1 MGASPVNTLLWA
13 GDSSNV
19 WASLHLRPGECWISA
34 SEKVGSRVFDQEVRR
49 TLDYVARG
57 MMVRIVGAPGSGRTS
72 VVQKAIADLENT
84 GATVYSVSGLRS
96 HREIPFGG
104 IHSLSLDIRIG
115 QLGVLGVA
123 DTLAS
128 RLSRPGQRVLVV
140 DDLEF
145 VDTETVAVL
154 DAVRRRTRRPMIVTM
169 GESSIYSMAQPPALS
184 SGPEARVLLNPLRY
198 EQVNELLTE
207 ILGAPADTDTTAR
220 ILTQSAGNPRLVVRI
235 AETASLSGLIAL
247 RHGQWR
253 MTGETLWNEHL
264 HGTAESLLEGL
275 GPDELTGLQA
285 MAIAG
290 TAPLDILQQ
299 VVHSDILDR
308 LEQRGL
314 ISVVEDLHNAV
325 SASITPPV
333 LAEYFRG
340 QRMLTSRRVLKSRI
354 TRALSGL
361 PQESHVDLTSAD
373 SLMRVLAAL
382 RLERNSDDAA
392 TARHFHEQIS
402 VLERQRY
409 ERWNA
414 VNSVSNAV
422 ELLKIYWGSP
432 IDASRIEC
440 VLARTSTSE
449 GESCDLLFLALTKAL
464 WAIQKGKGLASAVG
478 ALRSFGE
485 ERPKWSAE
493 AEAVELFLVASYDR
507 MPEDLEQIFTRLHD
521 RHPESG
527 VISSIRGILELYRF
541 NPSAALTAI
550 DTSGGPRGI
559 PGIEPFIRGMA
570 LFTSG
575 RIDESI
581 VFALDQRAD
590 ARRKLDQF
598 GMVANT
604 YVAAQAL
611 IYRGYFDDAEYL
623 MGSVFAL
630 GRPGFLV
637 ASLHDAM
644 LRLAGLRTATSAI
657 LPAATLATQARREAD
672 DVGPLPGTAKGVYE
686 LVASR
691 PLIPA
696 VFEGKAAKLVQRQ
709 LERGYILEAIYSA
722 LFFTCLLPGRTV
734 LELLRQTLKEHAPSA
749 SHDQLLAIAAA
760 VVEDDHQMLR
770 VLLEHYEPD
779 ADFYQVRMLLRG
791 AFKRHAFVDNT
802 VGAAAMDRAYS
813 LFATRFPSADEPVAF
828 SSGSYSPLT
837 VREIE
842 IAALAGHRSNPEIAE
857 HLGISIRTV
866 ESHISNAL
874 RKTGSPSRTALF
886 DLVRDS
892 SPFREKRLE

>member
-1 MGASPVNTLLWA
+1 M
-13 GDSSNV
+13 
-19 WASLHLRPGECWISA
+19 
-34 SEKVGSRVFDQEVRR
+34 
-49 TLDYVARG
+49 
-57 MMVRIVGAPGSGRTS
+57 
-72 VVQKAIADLENT
+72 
-84 GATVYSVSGLRS
+84 
-96 HREIPFGG
+96 
-104 IHSLSLDIRIG
+104 
-115 QLGVLGVA
+115 A

-128 RLSRPGQRVLVV
+128 RLSRPGERVLVV

-154 DAVRRRTRRPMIVTM
+154 DAVRRRTKRPMIVTTS
-169 GESSIYSMAQPPALS
+169 ESSIYSVAQPAVLS
-184 SGPEARVLLNPLRY
+184 PGPEARVHLNPLRY
-198 EQVNELLTE
+198 EQVNELLTD
-207 ILGAPADTDTTAR
+207 ILGAPADADTTAR
-220 ILTQSAGNPRLVVRI
+220 ILTKSAGNPRLVVRI
-235 AETASLSGLIAL
+235 AETASLSGLIVL
-247 RHGQWR
+247 RRGQWH

-264 HGTAESLLEGL
+264 HGTVESLLEGL
-275 GPDELTGLQA
+275 EPDELTGLQA

-290 TAPLDILQQ
+290 TTPLDVLQQ
-299 VVHSDILDR
+299 VVHSDVLDR

-314 ISVVEDLHNAV
+314 ISVMEDLHNTV
-325 SASITPPV
+325 CASITPPV
-333 LAEYFRG
+333 LADYFRG
-340 QRMLTSRRVLKSRI
+340 QRVLTSRRVLKSRI

-361 PQESHVDLTSAD
+361 PQESHIDVNSAD

-382 RLERNSDDAA
+382 RLERSSDAA
-392 TARHFHEQIS
+392 TARHFHEQVS

-409 ERWNA
+409 ELWNA
-414 VNSVSNAV
+414 DRSVSNAV
-422 ELLKIYWGSP
+422 ALLKVYWGSP
-432 IDASRIEC
+432 IDASRIER
-440 VLARTSTSE
+440 VLAQTLTSE
-449 GESCDLLFLALTKAL
+449 GESCDLLFLAFTKAL
-464 WAIQKGKGLASAVG
+464 WAIHKGKGLDSAAG

-493 AEAVELFLVASYDR
+493 AEAAELFLVASYDR
-507 MPEDLEQIFTRLHD
+507 MPENLDEIFAQLHD

-541 NPSAALTAI
+541 NPSAALKAI
-550 DTSGGPRGI
+550 DTSGGLRGI

-575 RIDESI
+575 RTEESI
-581 VFALDQRAD
+581 VFALDQRTE

-598 GMVANT
+598 GMVSNT

-623 MGSVFAL
+623 MGSVFAM

-657 LPAATLATQARREAD
+657 LPAATLATQARREAED
-672 DVGPLPGTAKGVYE
+672 IGPLPGTARGVYE
-686 LVASR
+686 LVAAR

-696 VFEGKAAKLVQRQ
+696 VFDGKAAKLIQRQ
-709 LERGYILEAIYSA
+709 LERGYVLEAIYSA
-722 LFFTCLLPGRTV
+722 LFFTCLLPGRKV
-734 LELLRQTLKEHAPSA
+734 LELLRQTLKEYAPST
-749 SHDQLLAIAAA
+749 SHDQLLAIAGA
-760 VVEDDHQMLR
+760 VVEDDYQMLG

-791 AFKRHAFVDNT
+791 AFKRYAFVDNT
-802 VGAAAMDRAYS
+802 IGAAAMDRAYS
-813 LFATRFPSADEPVAF
+813 MFATRFPSPDEPIAF

-857 HLGISIRTV
+857 YLGISIRTV

-892 SPFREKRLE
+892 APFREKRLSE

>member
-1 MGASPVNTLLWA
+1 M
-13 GDSSNV
+13 
-19 WASLHLRPGECWISA
+19 
-34 SEKVGSRVFDQEVRR
+34 FDQEVRR

-72 VVQKAIADLENT
+72 VAQKAIADLEKT
-84 GATVYSVSGLRS
+84 GATVYSISGLRS
-96 HREIPFGG
+96 HRGIPFAG

-123 DTLAS
+123 DTLAG
-128 RLSRPGQRVLVV
+128 RLSRPGERVLVI

-145 VDTETVAVL
+145 VDAETVAVL
-154 DAVRRRTRRPMIVTM
+154 DAVRLRTKRPMIFTM
-169 GESSIYSMAQPPALS
+169 SESSIYSMGQAAVLS
-184 SGPEARVLLNPLRY
+184 PGPEARVHLNPLRY
-198 EQVNELLTE
+198 EQVNELITD

-220 ILTQSAGNPRLVVRI
+220 ILTKSAGNPRLVVRI
-235 AETASLSGLIAL
+235 AETASLSGLIVL
-247 RHGQWR
+247 RHGQWH

-264 HGTAESLLEGL
+264 HGTVESLLEGL
-275 GPDELTGLQA
+275 QPDELTGLQA

-290 TAPLDILQQ
+290 TAPLDVLQQ
-299 VVHSDILDR
+299 VVHSDVLDR

-314 ISVVEDLHNAV
+314 ISVMEDRHDTV
-325 SASITPPV
+325 SAVITPPV
-333 LAEYFRG
+333 LVDYFRG
-340 QRMLTSRRVLKSRI
+340 QRVLTARKVLKSRI

-361 PQESHVDLTSAD
+361 PQESHIDANSAD

-382 RLERNSDDAA
+382 RLERSTADAA
-392 TARHFHEQIS
+392 MARHFHEQIS

-409 ERWNA
+409 EMWDADRSVANA
-414 VNSVSNAV
+414 VALLSV
-422 ELLKIYWGSP
+422 YWGSP
-432 IDASRIEC
+432 VDAARIER
-440 VLARTSTSE
+440 VFAHTPTSN
-449 GESCDLLFLALTKAL
+449 GQSCDLLFLAFTKAL
-464 WAIQKGKGLASAVG
+464 WAIHQGKGLDAAAD
-478 ALRSFGE
+478 ALRSFGK
-485 ERPKWSAE
+485 ERPEWSAE
-493 AEAVELFLVASYDR
+493 AEAAELFLVASYDR
-507 MPEDLEQIFTRLHD
+507 MPQDLDEIFARLPD
-521 RHPESG
+521 PHPQAG

-541 NPSAALTAI
+541 NPSGALKAI
-550 DTSGGPRGI
+550 DNSAGLRGI

-570 LFTSG
+570 LFSSG

-581 VFALDQRAD
+581 VFALEQRTE

-598 GMVANT
+598 GMVSTSYA
-604 YVAAQAL
+604 AAQGL

-623 MGSVFAL
+623 MGNIFAL

-637 ASLHDAM
+637 DSLYDAM

-657 LPAATLATQARREAD
+657 LPAATLATQARREAED
-672 DVGPLPGTAKGVYE
+672 IGPLPGTARGVYE
-686 LVASR
+686 LVAAR

-696 VFEGKAAKLVQRQ
+696 VFDAKAANLIQRQ
-709 LERGYILEAIYSA
+709 LERGYVLEAIYSA
-722 LFFTCLLPGRTV
+722 LFFTCLLPGRKV
-734 LELLRQTLKEHAPSA
+734 LELLRQTLREYAPT
-749 SHDQLLAIAAA
+749 SHDQLVAIAAA
-760 VVEDDHQMLR
+760 VVEEDHQTLD

-779 ADFYQVRMLLRG
+779 GDFYQVRMLLRG
-791 AFKRHAFVDNT
+791 AFKRHAFVDDT

-813 LFATRFPSADEPVAF
+813 MFATRFPSADEPVAF

-892 SPFREKRLE
+892 SPFRAKRLSE

>member
-1 MGASPVNTLLWA
+1 M
-13 GDSSNV
+13 
-19 WASLHLRPGECWISA
+19 
-34 SEKVGSRVFDQEVRR
+34 
-49 TLDYVARG
+49 
-57 MMVRIVGAPGSGRTS
+57 
-72 VVQKAIADLENT
+72 
-84 GATVYSVSGLRS
+84 
-96 HREIPFGG
+96 
-104 IHSLSLDIRIG
+104 
-115 QLGVLGVA
+115 GVLGVA

-128 RLSRPGQRVLVV
+128 RLSRPGERVLVV

-154 DAVRRRTRRPMIVTM
+154 DAVRRRTKRPMIVTM
-169 GESSIYSMAQPPALS
+169 SESSIYSVAQPAVLS
-184 SGPEARVLLNPLRY
+184 PGPEARVHLNPLRY
-198 EQVNELLTE
+198 EQVNELLTDS
-207 ILGAPADTDTTAR
+207 LGAPADADTTAR
-220 ILTQSAGNPRLVVRI
+220 ILTKSAGNPRLVVRI
-235 AETASLSGLIAL
+235 AETASLSGLIVL
-247 RHGQWR
+247 RHGQWH

-264 HGTAESLLEGL
+264 HGTVESLLEGL
-275 GPDELTGLQA
+275 EPDELTGLQA

-290 TAPLDILQQ
+290 TTPLDVLQQ
-299 VVHSDILDR
+299 VVHSDVLDR

-314 ISVVEDLHNAV
+314 ISVMEDLHNTV
-325 SASITPPV
+325 CASITPPV
-333 LAEYFRG
+333 LADYFRG
-340 QRMLTSRRVLKSRI
+340 QRVLTSRRVLKSRI

-361 PQESHVDLTSAD
+361 PQESHVDVNSAD

-382 RLERNSDDAA
+382 RLERSSDAA
-392 TARHFHEQIS
+392 TARHFHEQVS

-409 ERWNA
+409 ELWNA
-414 VNSVSNAV
+414 DRSVSNAV
-422 ELLKIYWGSP
+422 ALLKVYWGSP
-432 IDASRIEC
+432 IDASRIER
-440 VLARTSTSE
+440 VLSQTLTSE
-449 GESCDLLFLALTKAL
+449 GESCDLLFLAFTKAL
-464 WAIQKGKGLASAVG
+464 WAIHKGKGLESAAG

-493 AEAVELFLVASYDR
+493 AEAAELFLVASYDR
-507 MPEDLEQIFTRLHD
+507 MPENLDELFARLND

-541 NPSAALTAI
+541 NPSGALKAI
-550 DTSGGPRGI
+550 DVSGGLRGI

-575 RIDESI
+575 RTEESI
-581 VFALDQRAD
+581 VFALDQRTE

-598 GMVANT
+598 GMVSNT

-623 MGSVFAL
+623 MGSVFAM

-657 LPAATLATQARREAD
+657 LPAATLATQARREGED
-672 DVGPLPGTAKGVYE
+672 IGPLPGTARGVYE
-686 LVASR
+686 LVAAR

-696 VFEGKAAKLVQRQ
+696 VFDGKAAKLIQRQ
-709 LERGYILEAIYSA
+709 LERGYVLEAIYSA
-722 LFFTCLLPGRTV
+722 LFFTCLLPGRKV
-734 LELLRQTLKEHAPSA
+734 LELLRQTLKEYAPST
-749 SHDQLLAIAAA
+749 SHDQLLAIAGA
-760 VVEDDHQMLR
+760 VVEDDYQMLG

-791 AFKRHAFVDNT
+791 AFKRYAFVDNT
-802 VGAAAMDRAYS
+802 IGAAAMDRAYS
-813 LFATRFPSADEPVAF
+813 MFATRFPSPFEPVAF

-857 HLGISIRTV
+857 HLRISIRTV

-892 SPFREKRLE
+892 APFREKRPSE

>member
-1 MGASPVNTLLWA
+1 M
-13 GDSSNV
+13 
-19 WASLHLRPGECWISA
+19 
-34 SEKVGSRVFDQEVRR
+34 FDQEVRR

-57 MMVRIVGAPGSGRTS
+57 MIVRIVGAPGSGRTS

-128 RLSRPGQRVLVV
+128 RLSRPGERVLVV
-140 DDLEF
+140 DDLDF

-154 DAVRRRTRRPMIVTM
+154 DAVRRRTKRPMIVTM
-169 GESSIYSMAQPPALS
+169 SESSIYSMAQPAVLS
-184 SGPEARVLLNPLRY
+184 PGPEARVHLNPLRY
-198 EQVNELLTE
+198 EQVNELLTG

-220 ILTQSAGNPRLVVRI
+220 ILTKSAGNPRLVVRI
-235 AETASLSGLIAL
+235 AETASLSGLIVL

-253 MTGETLWNEHL
+253 MTGDTLWNEHL
-264 HGTAESLLEGL
+264 HGTVESLLEGL
-275 GPDELTGLQA
+275 EADELTGLQA

-290 TAPLDILQQ
+290 TTPLDVLQQ
-299 VVHSDILDR
+299 VVHSDVLDR

-314 ISVVEDLHNAV
+314 ISVVEDLHNTV

-333 LAEYFRG
+333 LADYFRG
-340 QRMLTSRRVLKSRI
+340 QRVLTSRRVLKSRI

-361 PQESHVDLTSAD
+361 PQESHVDLNSAD

-382 RLERNSDDAA
+382 RLERSSDDAA
-392 TARHFHEQIS
+392 TARHFHEQVS
-402 VLERQRY
+402 VLERKRY
-409 ERWNA
+409 ELWNA
-414 VNSVSNAV
+414 ERSVSNAV
-422 ELLKIYWGSP
+422 ALLRVYWGSP
-432 IDASRIEC
+432 IDASRIERI
-440 VLARTSTSE
+440 LAQTVTSE
-449 GESCDLLFLALTKAL
+449 GESCDLLFLAFTKAL
-464 WAIQKGKGLASAVG
+464 WAIHKGKGLDSAAG

-493 AEAVELFLVASYDR
+493 AEAAELFLVASYDR
-507 MPEDLEQIFTRLHD
+507 MPENLDGIFARLHD

-527 VISSIRGILELYRF
+527 VIASIRGILELYRF
-541 NPSAALTAI
+541 NPSAALKAI
-550 DTSGGPRGI
+550 DTSGGLRGI

-570 LFTSG
+570 LFSSG

-581 VFALDQRAD
+581 VFALDQRGD

-598 GMVANT
+598 GMVCNT

-623 MGSVFAL
+623 MGSVFAM

-657 LPAATLATQARREAD
+657 LPAATLATQARREAED
-672 DVGPLPGTAKGVYE
+672 IGPLPGTARGVYE
-686 LVASR
+686 LVAAR

-696 VFEGKAAKLVQRQ
+696 VFDGKAANLIQRQ
-709 LERGYILEAIYSA
+709 LERGYVLEAIYSA
-722 LFFTCLLPGRTV
+722 LFFTCLLPGRKV
-734 LELLRQTLKEHAPSA
+734 LDLLRQTLKEYAPAA

-760 VVEDDHQMLR
+760 VVEDDHQMLG

-791 AFKRHAFVDNT
+791 AFKRYAFVDNT
-802 VGAAAMDRAYS
+802 IGAAAMDRAYS
-813 LFATRFPSADEPVAF
+813 MFAARFPSPDEPVAF

-892 SPFREKRLE
+892 SPFREKRLSE